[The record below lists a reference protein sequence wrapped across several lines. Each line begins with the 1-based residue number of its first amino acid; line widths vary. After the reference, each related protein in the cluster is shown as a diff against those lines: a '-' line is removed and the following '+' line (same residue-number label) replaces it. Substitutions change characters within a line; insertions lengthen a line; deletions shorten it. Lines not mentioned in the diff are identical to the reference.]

1 MELEQEQNRER
12 RRGRSRIGRRGLG
25 EGSRIENW
33 EELEEQ
39 NFKQNGK
46 ERVGRSRIWTSGGAG
61 AESGAEWGEESRS
74 SRALISTLGSAPLAQ
89 RARERGGNHSY
100 FFVSLLNS

>member
-1 MELEQEQNRER
+1 M
-12 RRGRSRIGRRGLG
+12 GRRGLG

-39 NFKQNGK
+39 NFRQN
-46 ERVGRSRIWTSGGAG
+46 GRSRIGTSGGAG

-74 SRALISTLGSAPLAQ
+74 SLALISTLGSAPLAQ
-89 RARERGGNHSY
+89 RARERGGLIHTFLSVY
-100 FFVSLLNS
+100 

>member
-1 MELEQEQNRER
+1 MDVEQEQNREKE
-12 RRGRSRIGRRGLG
+12 

-39 NFKQNGK
+39 NLKQNGE
-46 ERVGRSRIWTSGGAG
+46 ERAGGRSRIGTSGGAG

-74 SRALISTLGSAPLAQ
+74 SLALISTLGSAPLAQ
-89 RARERGGNHSY
+89 RARERGGLFHTFLSVY
-100 FFVSLLNS
+100 